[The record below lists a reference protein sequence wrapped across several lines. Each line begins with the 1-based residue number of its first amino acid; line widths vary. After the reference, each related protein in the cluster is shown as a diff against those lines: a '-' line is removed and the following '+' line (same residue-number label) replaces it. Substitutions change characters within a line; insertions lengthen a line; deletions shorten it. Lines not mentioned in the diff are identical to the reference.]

1 MFYKFHHHLVTID
14 SEYLPQPTETRSSHR
29 KNNTHSYNIPYCR
42 TQYRQMSFFPRTIL
56 EWNNLPQEIVP
67 GLFQVQAC
75 CPPVTRQATSPLPP
89 SYVYPP
95 PLYYATH
102 PFTTFQ
108 KCLLQPPQISIII
121 TTLMLAD

>member
-1 MFYKFHHHLVTID
+1 M
-14 SEYLPQPTETRSSHR
+14 EQPAPGNSGS
-29 KNNTHSYNIPYCR
+29 
-42 TQYRQMSFFPRTIL
+42 Q
-56 EWNNLPQEIVP
+56 VP

-75 CPPVTRQATSPLPP
+75 CPPVTTQTTPPLSPPLLFLM
-89 SYVYPP
+89 STI